1 LTHRGLLLSAW
12 PATASAAA
20 RRATTTWPAI
30 SFRRGP
36 SAITLPTKVPGS
48 TLTLLTLLAALAKVP
63 GSTLTLLTLLA
74 LRTIVTIKTIFTSVA
89 NIFVSVTTVFLA
101 IANIFLSI
109 KPVFYLVPLAAIV
122 LGVDSILTTIA
133 NIFSSVADIFAAI
146 ADILSPIT
154 TIFLPISIG
163 IPRRIT
169 LRAIQFSIAIGII
182 ILQNTF
188 FFFSFRS
195 LLFFGPKLP
204 ITISVKFIKHFFSTR
219 LLIPIFLLELLAG
232 LPGGFF
238 FRLIKGPITIGV
250 KFFQD
255 LRLAGSLSLL
265 AIKLPIAIGVKF
277 LKQPCSF
284 GLPSV
289 LGLGLGIFGPTRFDQ
304 TISQHTRC

>member
-1 LTHRGLLLSAW
+1 L
-12 PATASAAA
+12 PAK
-20 RRATTTWPAI
+20 
-30 SFRRGP
+30 
-36 SAITLPTKVPGS
+36 ITRP
-48 TLTLLTLLAALAKVP
+48 TLTLRTALVKVSRSALALLALLALRTALA
-63 GSTLTLLTLLA
+63 LLT
-74 LRTIVTIKTIFTSVA
+74 LRTIVTIKTIFTPVA
-89 NIFVSVTTVFLA
+89 IIFVSPTTLFLA
-101 IANIFLSI
+101 I
-109 KPVFYLVPLAAIV
+109 P
-122 LGVDSILTTIA
+122 
-133 NIFSSVADIFAAI
+133 
-146 ADILSPIT
+146 
-154 TIFLPISIG
+154 IG

-169 LRAIQFSIAIGII
+169 LRAVQFSIAIGII

-188 FFFSFRS
+188 LFCSFRS

-204 ITISVKFIKHFFSTR
+204 ITISVKFIKHFLSTR

-238 FRLIKGPITIGV
+238 LRLIKGPITIGV

-289 LGLGLGIFGPTRFDQ
+289 LGLGIFGPTRFDQ